1 MVANTFPS
9 GIRWIKQM
17 STTFETSPALAAFD
31 WDQTDLYR
39 FFAFAFSPP
48 NEERHLWF
56 SHPGV
61 PDALAALWRRLQ
73 CEGEFPGFEW
83 FPNYREYEAAYI
95 ALFDVGVPEP
105 PVPLFES
112 AHDKGRPAQE
122 LVLENTYFYDVIGLR
137 ANPAVST
144 PDHLVTQLEFLSA
157 VTFAREQAA
166 TETQTHDLSRLER
179 DFLERHLL
187 SWTSAAHEKLRDCP
201 ILAFRVLFCL
211 LFRQLRWRHG
221 MLSSPLP

>member
-48 NEERHLWF
+48 NEERHQWF

-144 PDHLVTQLEFLSA
+144 PDHLVTQLELDQRGARKTARLPDSCLPGSFLSA
-157 VTFAREQAA
+157 VSSIAVAPRNVILPTPLAP
-166 TETQTHDLSRLER
+166 
-179 DFLERHLL
+179 LL
-187 SWTSAAHEKLRDCP
+187 SASFGRLTA
-201 ILAFRVLFCL
+201 
-211 LFRQLRWRHG
+211 
-221 MLSSPLP
+221 LSPASLP